1 MIGLVDQG
9 TSRHSDP
16 VSDLGDSIDALP
28 LLDVVAPSS
37 VVTRAS
43 SDSLG
48 HSLHDRSSQVEVSVD
63 SHDQQL
69 QQSSSS
75 VAESDI
81 SLR

>member
-1 MIGLVDQG
+1 MIGPIDRG
-9 TSRHSDP
+9 TSRLP
-16 VSDLGDSIDALP
+16 GPASDLGDSIDDLP
-28 LLDVVAPSS
+28 LLDAAALSS

-63 SHDQQL
+63 THDQQL